1 MKEYLSILTAA
12 AAFLALGL
20 SLILLHER
28 RNPPLPPPIPF
39 FHEFGGG
46 PSQNDIDEIVA
57 YRKKVEAIRDKY
69 HGAIVAVL
77 SEEQRKA
84 FESRQN
90 KQEEGKKEGGPDG
103 DAPFRPMGP
112 PPPEFYLLSMIV
124 YRPVLDLLAAELKL
138 DAAQRTKVAA
148 ILEARRAE
156 VLNLIDKE
164 PLPSFMQRGPAG
176 GCGVLP

>member
-20 SLILLHER
+20 SLILLNER

-39 FHEFGGG
+39 FHEFGGV
-46 PSQNDIDEIVA
+46 PSQNDLDEIVA

-77 SEEQRKA
+77 NEEQRKIFA
-84 FESRQN
+84 SRQ
-90 KQEEGKKEGGPDG
+90 QEGEPDG
-103 DAPFRPMGP
+103 VPPFPHPMGP
-112 PPPEFYLLSMIV
+112 PPPEFYLLSIIV
-124 YRPVLDLLAAELKL
+124 YRPVLDLLSAELKL
-138 DAAQRTKVAA
+138 DAAQRAKVAA
-148 ILEARRAE
+148 VLEARRTE
-156 VLNLIDKE
+156 MLNLIDKE

-176 GCGVLP
+176 GTLP